1 MNEIIADEKD
11 IKYEIF
17 WYYLKYQNPS
27 LLAKDLIRA
36 MQAKNEQLVNNI
48 NDIMIDLRNAIIKI
62 EVPENENPNKIVDIA
77 QNILDINKQQKG
89 KGIKVLTPK
98 QMLQRL
104 PIALVQ
110 VKAGNRSEN
119 LPNAINQNIYSSYQ
133 ENEITKRVYNNIMNS
148 VKL

>member
-1 MNEIIADEKD
+1 
-11 IKYEIF
+11 
-17 WYYLKYQNPS
+17 
-27 LLAKDLIRA
+27 

-104 PIALVQ
+104 PIVLVQ

-119 LPNAINQNIYSSYQ
+119 LPNAINQIIYSSYQ

>member
-1 MNEIIADEKD
+1 
-11 IKYEIF
+11 
-17 WYYLKYQNPS
+17 
-27 LLAKDLIRA
+27 

-48 NDIMIDLRNAIIKI
+48 NDKMIDLRNAIIKI

-119 LPNAINQNIYSSYQ
+119 LPNAINQIIYSSYQ

>member
-1 MNEIIADEKD
+1 
-11 IKYEIF
+11 
-17 WYYLKYQNPS
+17 
-27 LLAKDLIRA
+27 

-48 NDIMIDLRNAIIKI
+48 NGIMIDLRNAIIKI
-62 EVPENENPNKIVDIA
+62 EVPENENPDKIVDIA

-98 QMLQRL
+98 QRLQRL
-104 PIALVQ
+104 PVALVQ
-110 VKAGNRSEN
+110 VKASNRSEN
-119 LPNAINQNIYSSYQ
+119 LPNAINQIIYSSYQ

>member
-1 MNEIIADEKD
+1 
-11 IKYEIF
+11 
-17 WYYLKYQNPS
+17 
-27 LLAKDLIRA
+27 

-48 NDIMIDLRNAIIKI
+48 NGIMIDLRNAIIKI
-62 EVPENENPNKIVDIA
+62 EVPENENPDKIVDIA

>member
-1 MNEIIADEKD
+1 
-11 IKYEIF
+11 
-17 WYYLKYQNPS
+17 
-27 LLAKDLIRA
+27 

-48 NDIMIDLRNAIIKI
+48 NDIMIDLRNTIIKI
-62 EVPENENPNKIVDIA
+62 EVSENENPNKIVDIA
-77 QNILDINKQQKG
+77 EKILDFNKQKKG

-110 VKAGNRSEN
+110 VKVGNRSEN
-119 LPNAINQNIYSSYQ
+119 LPNAIHQIMYSSYQ

-148 VKL
+148 VKLL

>member
-1 MNEIIADEKD
+1 
-11 IKYEIF
+11 
-17 WYYLKYQNPS
+17 
-27 LLAKDLIRA
+27 

-119 LPNAINQNIYSSYQ
+119 LPNAINQIIYSSYQ
-133 ENEITKRVYNNIMNS
+133 ENESTKRVYNNIMNS

>member
-1 MNEIIADEKD
+1 
-11 IKYEIF
+11 
-17 WYYLKYQNPS
+17 
-27 LLAKDLIRA
+27 

-48 NDIMIDLRNAIIKI
+48 NDIMIDLRNTIIKI
-62 EVPENENPNKIVDIA
+62 EVSENENPNKIVDIA
-77 QNILDINKQQKG
+77 GKILDFNKQKKG

-110 VKAGNRSEN
+110 VKVGNRSEN
-119 LPNAINQNIYSSYQ
+119 LPNAIYQIMYSSYQ

-148 VKL
+148 VKLL

>member
-1 MNEIIADEKD
+1 
-11 IKYEIF
+11 
-17 WYYLKYQNPS
+17 
-27 LLAKDLIRA
+27 

-62 EVPENENPNKIVDIA
+62 EVPENENPNKIIDIA

-119 LPNAINQNIYSSYQ
+119 LPNAINQIIYSSYQ

>member
-1 MNEIIADEKD
+1 
-11 IKYEIF
+11 
-17 WYYLKYQNPS
+17 
-27 LLAKDLIRA
+27 

-98 QMLQRL
+98 QMVQRL

-119 LPNAINQNIYSSYQ
+119 LPNAINQIIYSSYQ

>member
-1 MNEIIADEKD
+1 
-11 IKYEIF
+11 
-17 WYYLKYQNPS
+17 
-27 LLAKDLIRA
+27 

-98 QMLQRL
+98 QRLQRL
-104 PIALVQ
+104 PVALVQ
-110 VKAGNRSEN
+110 VKASNRSEN
-119 LPNAINQNIYSSYQ
+119 LPNAINQIIYSSYQ

>member
-119 LPNAINQNIYSSYQ
+119 LPNAINQIIYSSYQ

>member
-1 MNEIIADEKD
+1 
-11 IKYEIF
+11 
-17 WYYLKYQNPS
+17 
-27 LLAKDLIRA
+27 

-110 VKAGNRSEN
+110 VKVGNRSEN
-119 LPNAINQNIYSSYQ
+119 LPNAIHQIMYSSYQ

-148 VKL
+148 VKLL

>member
-1 MNEIIADEKD
+1 
-11 IKYEIF
+11 
-17 WYYLKYQNPS
+17 
-27 LLAKDLIRA
+27 

>member
-1 MNEIIADEKD
+1 
-11 IKYEIF
+11 
-17 WYYLKYQNPS
+17 
-27 LLAKDLIRA
+27 

-48 NDIMIDLRNAIIKI
+48 NDKMIDLRNAIIKI

-119 LPNAINQNIYSSYQ
+119 LPNAINQIIYSSYQ
-133 ENEITKRVYNNIMNS
+133 ENEITKRIYNNIMNS

>member
-1 MNEIIADEKD
+1 
-11 IKYEIF
+11 
-17 WYYLKYQNPS
+17 
-27 LLAKDLIRA
+27 

-48 NDIMIDLRNAIIKI
+48 NDIMIDLWNAIIKI

-119 LPNAINQNIYSSYQ
+119 LPNAINQIIYSSYQ